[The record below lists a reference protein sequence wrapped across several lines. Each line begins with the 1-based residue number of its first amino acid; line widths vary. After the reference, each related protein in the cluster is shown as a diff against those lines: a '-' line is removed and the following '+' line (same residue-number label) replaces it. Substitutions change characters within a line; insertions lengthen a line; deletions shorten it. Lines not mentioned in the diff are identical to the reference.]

1 MLDIIKRNALKGVNA
16 NSPVELMGAIVTQAP
31 PELTIQLKND
41 SKLPIPKEIIIVA
54 EHLTRHK
61 RKVQIKSSDI
71 KDFTMSPDKD
81 VHGYEAIDI
90 TEAEVTFLD
99 ELKAGDE
106 VLVTALQGGQA
117 YYIAD
122 RVVRYE

>member
-31 PELTIQLKND
+31 PELAIQLKND

-54 EHLTRHK
+54 EHLTRHE
-61 RKVQIKSSDI
+61 RKMQIKSSDI
-71 KDFTMSPDKD
+71 EGFTMSADNHT
-81 VHGYEAIDI
+81 HGCESIDT
-90 TEAEVTFLD
+90 TEAEVMILD
-99 ELKAGDE
+99 ELKAGEE
-106 VLVTALQGGQA
+106 VLVIALQGGQA